1 MKILKKD
8 KNNTIKSKST
18 NPAIVVVAF
27 NRVSSLK
34 RLLDSLSKAEYTGF
48 DLVNLIISVD
58 YQNSKNRQ
66 DVLNEA
72 KDFNWEYGEKEVI
85 DYKKNQGLKKHILS
99 CGDFTEKYGSVILL
113 EDDLLVSK
121 GFYKYA
127 SAASNFYSSEN
138 QVAGISLYSYEYE
151 ELGWFKFYPAKLGG
165 DTFFMQWASSWGQLW
180 TEKHWIGFKNWLSE
194 EKDLEDINIPD
205 RVKGWNKSWKKY
217 YIGYLVDTDKYFVFP
232 YNSYTT
238 VKDGDGIH
246 AQNDSRQNFVQL
258 TNDTL
263 KENYV
268 FSSLENQ
275 DLKYDV
281 FFQPVKKNIY
291 NEFIQ
296 KDITVEFDFFNTK
309 KKKNFTADY
318 VFSIKE
324 ANKIISGH
332 SNFLIPYEYNLMS
345 DEKGDIFTLAKKENF
360 LEKKKLS
367 NYGKKLYFLRK
378 IYSFKE
384 MLLVILY
391 IISNNINKKIQTK

>member
-8 KNNTIKSKST
+8 KNRVIESKNV

-27 NRVSSLK
+27 NRANSLM
-34 RLLDSLSKAEYTGF
+34 RLLDSLSRADYTNF
-48 DLVNLIISVD
+48 ESVKLIISVD

-66 DVLNEA
+66 AVLNLA
-72 KDFNWEYGEKEVI
+72 QDFNWEYGEKEVI
-85 DYKKNQGLKKHILS
+85 DYKENQGLKKHILS
-99 CGDFTEKYGSVILL
+99 CGDFTKLYGSVILL

-127 SAASNFYSSEN
+127 SAASKFYSSESK
-138 QVAGISLYSYEYE
+138 VAGISLYSYEYE

-180 TEKHWIGFKNWLSE
+180 TEEHWKGFKNWLSK

-205 RVKGWNKSWKKY
+205 RVKGWKKSWKKY

-238 VKDGDGIH
+238 VKDGDGVH
-246 AQNDSRQNFVQL
+246 TQNDSRQNFVQL
-258 TNDTL
+258 TSDTL
-263 KENYV
+263 KENYI
-268 FSSLENQ
+268 FSSLSNQ

-281 FFQPVKKNIY
+281 FFQPIKKTVY
-291 NEFIQ
+291 NKVLD

-324 ANKIISGH
+324 ANRFISGH
-332 SNFLIPYEYNLMS
+332 SSFLIPYEHNLMS
-345 DEKGDIFTLAKKENF
+345 HEKGDIFTLAQKENF
-360 LEKKKLS
+360 LEKKKLF

-384 MLLVILY
+384 ILLIILY
-391 IISNNINKKIQTK
+391 IISNNINKKLKIK